1 MGYSASP
8 AGEIRQF
15 GGYWLGRRL
24 GAGGQGVVYEA
35 YGASGERVAIKLL
48 RLDRADSSDAR
59 ARFAKEVAAA
69 ERVAGFCTARVIAA
83 DLGAAEP
90 YIVSEY
96 VDGPSL
102 HRAIAERG
110 PYSPAELHRLAT
122 GIATALT
129 AIHMAEVVHR
139 DLKPENVVLGS
150 DGPRVIDFGIARFD
164 GATLTDEG
172 LWPAGTP
179 AYMSPE
185 RLRGEPAEY
194 AADIWSWGAVLLFA
208 ATGRP
213 PFLAETAQAIYHL
226 VLTRPPDFSAL
237 DGMIRYLVEAAM
249 RPDPAERPTA
259 KSLLLSLVGGK
270 GETRLLLSQGSRAA
284 RRMPRPEVA
293 RAPADRPL
301 GEVAENVYTRLD
313 PADREVVPAVVL
325 RMVLP
330 GDGADGALRR
340 AYTGDLLDG
349 TLDSARVR
357 RVIDGFAGED
367 LLLSDGEMVTLAS
380 AALLRAW
387 PRLRGWID
395 ADRPGLRLHS
405 MLSETARMWEAA
417 GRHPADLYRG
427 TALRAAQDWVASE
440 PRLRVNQLERR
451 FLTESAVH
459 ERHGERRRR
468 RVKAALAALTAL
480 SVATTLVLIQRGMTE
495 NGQRELAAA
504 RKAAETADLLRAR
517 DPVKALL
524 LSVAAWRLAPAE
536 PAAAGALYSSL
547 AQRESHVLV
556 PPAGP
561 GEAHFD
567 LSADGT
573 TLVLVRG
580 GDVSRWD
587 VQGGHRLPGPAFN
600 VGEEITAIA
609 LSPDET
615 TLAVAGRRSVRLWDL
630 RTGRAIGAGF
640 GSGGAGHLAFNA
652 GGNVLVALDSL
663 DGGQT
668 WDLTGLPDT
677 APRPLWGSADPGL
690 RTIAVSPD
698 GSSATMVYENRPY
711 QIVDRGNAPLPR
723 PGGARPVA
731 GDIAAYS
738 PDGLTLAVGTRDA
751 VRLWDLTTAT
761 WAGPAF
767 EGGTAHAV
775 ALSPRGDHVATLD
788 DTGITLWRR
797 DGTRLLTWPA
807 REAVGE
813 PRFDAS
819 ARTLSYRHSDGTVT
833 RLDIAAL
840 TSARPIV
847 RRAESGAIDEQAR
860 IAFVQGSTVTLAGPR
875 APPRRLDVRGG
886 GRVAA
891 FSPDGALLAMT
902 GADPARVTIWDVATG
917 TAKRTLTLRRPLEAI
932 SLAFSPD
939 GGTLAVSP
947 HSGGQGERL
956 RLWNLR
962 RGGTSVETLDLRGG
976 PRMAFSRDGRLL
988 AVNGT
993 DHNGVAELTSPRG
1006 YRHQLFGS
1014 GGDGGRPLAID
1025 PAGRFIAAGGPG
1037 AGVDLWDAAGFARL
1051 RTLRVDDEHEQL
1063 SLAAFTPDGGLLAA
1077 AGASGRIWLWRPAG
1091 ERPLGAP
1098 VPLHAGKVLAL
1109 AFTADGRTL
1118 RSLGA
1123 DGVLNS
1129 LPVDPALA
1137 AADICR
1143 RIGAATLTEEEW
1155 TRILPGV
1162 NHREIC

>member
-1 MGYSASP
+1 MGYPASP

-15 GGYWLGRRL
+15 GGFWLGRRL

-35 YGASGERVAIKLL
+35 YDAAGERVAVKLL
-48 RLDRADSSDAR
+48 RLDRAHSAGAR

-83 DLGAAEP
+83 DVAAAEP

-102 HRAIAERG
+102 RRAIAERG
-110 PYSPAELHRLAT
+110 PLDQAQLHRLGT
-122 GIATALT
+122 GIVTALT

-139 DLKPENVVLGS
+139 DLKPENVVLGT

-185 RLRGEPAEY
+185 RLRGEPAGY
-194 AADIWSWGAVLLFA
+194 AADIWAWGAVLLFA

-213 PFLAETAQAIYHL
+213 PFVAETAQAVYHL
-226 VLTRPPDFSAL
+226 VLTRPPDFSVL
-237 DGMIRYLVEAAM
+237 DGTIRYLVEAAM

-284 RRMPRPEVA
+284 GRMPRPRVT
-293 RAPADRPL
+293 RTPADRPL
-301 GEVAENVYTRLD
+301 GEVAETVYTRLD

-330 GDGADGALRR
+330 GDDADGTLRR
-340 AYTGDLLDG
+340 AYTVELLDG

-367 LLLSDGEMVTLAS
+367 LLSGDGEMVTLAS

-387 PRLRGWID
+387 PRLREWID

-405 MLSETARMWEAA
+405 LLSQAARTWEAS
-417 GRHPADLYRG
+417 GRDPADLYRG
-427 TALRAAQDWVASE
+427 TALRAAQEWAESG
-440 PRLRVNQLERR
+440 PRVRVNRLERR
-451 FLTESAVH
+451 FLTESAAH
-459 ERHGERRRR
+459 ERRAERRRR
-468 RVKAALAALTAL
+468 RVRAALAALAAL
-480 SVATTLVLIQRGMTE
+480 SAATTLILIQRGAADT
-495 NGQRELAAA
+495 GRRELAAA
-504 RKAAETADLLRAR
+504 RKAAETAELLRAR

-536 PAAAGALYSSL
+536 PAAAGALYGSL
-547 AQRESHVLV
+547 AQRESRVLV

-561 GEAHFD
+561 GEALFD

-573 TLVLVRG
+573 TLALVRG
-580 GDVSRWD
+580 GTVSRWD
-587 VQGGHRLPGPAFN
+587 VRGGHRLRGPAVD
-600 VGEEITAIA
+600 VGEGITAIA
-609 LSPDET
+609 LSPDAT

-640 GSGGAGHLAFNA
+640 GSGGAERLSFNA
-652 GGNVLVALDSL
+652 GGNVLVVMDAP
-663 DGGQT
+663 DGGRA
-668 WDLTGLPDT
+668 WDLAGLPGT
-677 APRPLWGSADPGL
+677 PPRPVWASTDPGL
-690 RTIAVSPD
+690 RAIAVSPD
-698 GSSATMVYENRPY
+698 GSAATMAYEDRPY
-711 QIVDRGNAPLPR
+711 EMVDRGGAPLPP
-723 PGGARPVA
+723 PGGARPVT
-731 GDIAAYS
+731 GDVAAYS
-738 PDGLTLAVGTRDA
+738 PDGTTLAVGTRDT
-751 VRLWDLTTAT
+751 VRLWDLTTTT

-767 EGGTAHAV
+767 EGATAHAV
-775 ALSPRGDHVATLD
+775 TLSPDGEHVATLD
-788 DTGITLWRR
+788 DSGVTLWRR
-797 DGTRLLTWPA
+797 DGTRLLTRAA
-807 REAVGE
+807 RGAVGE

-819 ARTLSYRHSDGTVT
+819 ARTLSYRHGDGTVT
-833 RLDIAAL
+833 SLDVAAL

-847 RRAESGAIDEQAR
+847 PRAGSGAIDAR
-860 IAFVQGSTVTLAGPR
+860 ARVAFVRDRTVTLAGPD

-891 FSPDGALLAMT
+891 FSQDGTMLATT
-902 GADPARVTIWDVATG
+902 GADPARVTVWDVATG
-917 TAKRTLTLRRPLEAI
+917 TRKRTFTLRRPLEAI
-932 SLAFSPD
+932 GLAFSPD

-947 HSGGQGERL
+947 HSGGQAERV
-956 RLWNLR
+956 RLWDLR
-962 RGGTSVETLDLRGG
+962 RDGAPVETLGLRGG
-976 PRMAFSRDGRLL
+976 PRMEFSRDGRLL

-993 DHNGVAELTSPRG
+993 GHNGVAELTSPRR
-1006 YRHQLFGS
+1006 YRNQLFGT
-1014 GGDGGRPLAID
+1014 GGDGGRPLALD
-1025 PAGRFIAAGGPG
+1025 PAGRFIAAGGLG
-1037 AGVDLWDAAGFARL
+1037 AGVDLWDAAGFTRL
-1051 RTLRVDDEHEQL
+1051 RTLRVDDEQEQL
-1063 SLAAFTPDGGLLAA
+1063 SLAAFAPKGGILAA
-1077 AGASGRIWLWRPAG
+1077 AGTSGRVWLWRPAG
-1091 ERPLGAP
+1091 ERPLGVP
-1098 VPLHAGKVLAL
+1098 VPLHAGPVLAL
-1109 AFTADGRTL
+1109 AFTEDGRTL

-1123 DGVLNS
+1123 DGVVHS
-1129 LPVDPALA
+1129 LPVDPAPA
-1137 AADICR
+1137 AADVCR
-1143 RIGAATLTEEEW
+1143 RIGGATLTEEEW

-1162 NHREIC
+1162 DYREIC